1 MIRLTLHSGDPL
13 FLVPA
18 AVVAVRD
25 DDDGKAVIH
34 STCGTAWHVQ
44 ETAQAVAYEVA
55 YALGGASP

>member
-1 MIRLTLHSGDPL
+1 MIRLTLNSGDPV

-25 DDDGKAVIH
+25 DDDGKAVVY
-34 STCGTAWHVQ
+34 CLGGGVWQVK

-55 YALGGASP
+55 YALGGA